1 MQVTI
6 NAPDNLP
13 QDFIQQQITELEA
26 NLKQQAN
33 RLMANTTNSAK
44 EQAIMQISKRCAS
57 LPELDHRSSDEILG
71 YADSGIGLW
80 GGEMNNGC

>member
-1 MQVTI
+1 MQITI

-13 QDFIQQQITELEA
+13 QDFIQLQIRDLEA
-26 NLKQQAN
+26 KLRQQAN
-33 RLMANTTNSAK
+33 RLMTSNAK

-71 YADSGIGLW
+71 YTDSEMGLW
-80 GGEMNNGC
+80 GDE